1 MSRHKALKGIVQ
13 ESYYDEYDDDGYG
26 DEIPKPNKGKKQTY
40 DDYDEQ
46 YGDELPQEKKEKK
59 KKPAK
64 SKLFVFSNMI
74 IKREESEMQR

>member
-26 DEIPKPNKGKKQTY
+26 AEIPPQND
-40 DDYDEQ
+40 DDYGE
-46 YGDELPQEKKEKK
+46 ELPQQKKQKK

-64 SKLFVFSNMI
+64 SKQNLVV
-74 IKREESEMQR
+74 

>member
-26 DEIPKPNKGKKQTY
+26 AEIPPQNQHDDDYGEEMPQQKKQ
-40 DDYDEQ
+40 
-46 YGDELPQEKKEKK
+46 KK

-64 SKLFVFSNMI
+64 SKLYLLMTI
-74 IKREESEMQR
+74 WW